1 MSKSVTRIA
10 FVLLLTLALVVGV
23 YTVVYGAA
31 FQAGARNGGLHT
43 TAGLLLDQSHS
54 RSSTVSLDTYQAE
67 VQQAQQ
73 PAKVHDCDHES
84 RVDPND

>member
-31 FQAGARNGGLHT
+31 FHVGSRSGGLHT
-43 TAGLLLDQSHS
+43 TAGLMLDQSHS
-54 RSSTVSLDTYQAE
+54 RSPAVSLNTYYADTQR
-67 VQQAQQ
+67 
-73 PAKVHDCDHES
+73 PAKMHDCSDGES
-84 RVDPND
+84 ALDPND